1 MTESHKIAFVGM
13 DNAGKTSII
22 NVLSQNFSNYQAI
35 LPTQRVERNQL
46 NFLGKELMIW
56 DFGGQDKY
64 REAYLATPEK
74 YFESIDIMYFV
85 VDIQDLEKLNT
96 SIQYFRRIIDGL
108 DFYSPNAQITILY
121 HKNDLEAKVKIQELQ
136 LDQKFY
142 NAVKDRFEYRI
153 TEAMKKNTDSPIRT
167 YYTSIQNPLSI
178 IKALSEPLIA
188 TSMLQD
194 TVADILEEFIKVYNL
209 KCAILFTKHHFELGS
224 ALAEDF
230 QEVERDDV
238 VTYFINNVI
247 PSTAFELEM
256 SLKGQKMSKMF
267 IDGFDI
273 PYKSYTFPFFLLL
286 VYDKENPF
294 PDRENAMAKFKA
306 NFKKLMESLNVL
318 ELYARI
324 GKK

>member
-1 MTESHKIAFVGM
+1 MVESHKIAFVGM

-46 NFLGKELMIW
+46 NFLAKELMIW
-56 DFGGQDKY
+56 DFGAQDKY
-64 REAYLATPEK
+64 RESYLANPEK
-74 YFESIDIMYFV
+74 YFEAIDIMYFV
-85 VDIQDLEKLNT
+85 IDIQDTAKLDT

-108 DFYSPNAQITILY
+108 EFYSPNAQIALLY
-121 HKNDLEAKVKIQELQ
+121 HKNDPDAITNIQALQ

-153 TEAMKKNTDSPIRT
+153 TKAMKENIDSPIRT
-167 YYTSIQNPLSI
+167 YYTSVHSPLSI

-188 TSMLQD
+188 TSMIKD
-194 TVADILEEFIKVYNL
+194 TVADILGEFIKVYGL
-209 KCAILFTKHHFELGS
+209 KCGMLFTKYRFELGS
-224 ALAEDF
+224 AMAEDF
-230 QEVERDDV
+230 TEEERDDV
-238 VTYFINNVI
+238 ITYFINNII

-256 SLKGQKMSKMF
+256 SLKGEKMFKMF
-267 IDGFDI
+267 IDGFEVT
-273 PYKSYTFPFFLLL
+273 YKSHVFPFYLVL
-286 VYDKENPF
+286 VYPKENSF
-294 PDRENAMAKFKA
+294 QEREDALTKFKA
-306 NFKKLMESLNVL
+306 NFKKLLESQNIL